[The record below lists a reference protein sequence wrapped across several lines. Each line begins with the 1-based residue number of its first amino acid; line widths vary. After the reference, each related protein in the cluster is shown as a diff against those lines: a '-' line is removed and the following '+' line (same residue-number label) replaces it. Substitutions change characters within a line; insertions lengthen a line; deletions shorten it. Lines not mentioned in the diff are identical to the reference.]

1 MCAFG
6 FIRSFPPCLKAG
18 ERMLQA
24 AVVPPLPAKLR
35 SGWDAVRAATR
46 IVKREW
52 KAAGLPVHTPT
63 PKTVRKD
70 YSHKSM
76 SAIEARRGRNK

>member
-1 MCAFG
+1 MDVSGILGSMSCG
-6 FIRSFPPCLKAG
+6 RSKRDG
-18 ERMLQA
+18 Q
-24 AVVPPLPAKLR
+24 LPDEL
-35 SGWDAVRAATR
+35 SSLNFCSGTGWDAVRVATR
-46 IVKREW
+46 VVKREW

-70 YSHKSM
+70 CSHKSM